1 MKSVYYLLLIVLV
14 VTACDKPII
23 SDIMFVELDIVQT
36 NTPKTGQVNHDIV
49 SQVRVSGSDLCYKF
63 AYFTVNKQQFT
74 VDIKAKGTYP
84 TKPVGCATALY
95 FKDTTLSVPVTTAG
109 TYILRFF
116 NGSQL
121 SKSDTVQ
128 VN

>member
-1 MKSVYYLLLIVLV
+1 MAALL

-23 SDIMFVELDIVQT
+23 SDISFKDLDIAQT
-36 NTPKTGQVNHDIV
+36 NTPKTGIANQNIISHIK
-49 SQVRVSGSDLCYKF
+49 VSGPDLCYNF
-63 AYFTVNKQQFT
+63 AYFTVNKQQFL
-74 VDIKAKGTYP
+74 VDIHAIGTYP

-95 FKDTTLSVPVTTAG
+95 YKDTTLSVPVGSPG
-109 TYILRFF
+109 TYVLRFY

-121 SKSDTVQ
+121 FKSDTVR

>member
-1 MKSVYYLLLIVLV
+1 MRMVYYLLLMVSV
-14 VTACDKPII
+14 VTACDKPIL
-23 SDIMFVELDIVQT
+23 SDTMFVDLDIVQT
-36 NTPKTGQVNHDIV
+36 NTPKTGTVKEAIV

-74 VDIKAKGTYP
+74 VDIHAKGTYP

-95 FKDTTLSVPVTTAG
+95 FKDTTLSIPVFAAG
-109 TYILRFF
+109 SYVLRFY

-121 SKSDTVQ
+121 FKSDTVQ